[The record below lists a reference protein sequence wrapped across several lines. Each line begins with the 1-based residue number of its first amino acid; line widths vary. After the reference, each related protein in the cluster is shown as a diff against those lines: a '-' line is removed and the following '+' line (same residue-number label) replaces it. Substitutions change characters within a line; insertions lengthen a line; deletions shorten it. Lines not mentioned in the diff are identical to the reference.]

1 MLWVAVDRMQ
11 NVSVAV
17 EESQQRALV
26 QTYTATARTDG
37 LQPVFPT
44 PVSDVL
50 FIFLK
55 DFNLFLHAY
64 EHYFCLHACVP
75 CVSLM
80 SMETKRGHQTPCGE
94 NYRWLGAGNR
104 TPVL

>member
-1 MLWVAVDRMQ
+1 MQ

-50 FIFLK
+50 FVFLK

-64 EHYFCLHACVP
+64 EHFFLPAHMCTLCVP
-75 CVSLM
+75 DVNGDQKRASDSL
-80 SMETKRGHQTPCGE
+80 
-94 NYRWLGAGNR
+94 W
-104 TPVL
+104 